1 MQDVFVIEAL
11 RTPFGSLGGALA
23 SITAPRLAATVI
35 EALVRR
41 SGVDA
46 ARVDEV
52 VVGQVLPAGVGQA
65 PARQAMRLA
74 GLPDEIPATTINK
87 VCGSGLAAMQL
98 AAMSIRTGAAE
109 VAVAGGMESM
119 SLAPYLLA
127 RARQG
132 YRLGN
137 GDLLDG
143 LVHDGLRDAYDG
155 RHMGQIADS
164 AAARHRIGR
173 EEQDAYAARSY
184 ALACG
189 AVESGVL
196 EPELVPV
203 EVKGERVARDE
214 EPFRSSVERLTGLR
228 PAFGAA
234 GTVTAG
240 NASSLSDGAALALL
254 AGEGAVSRLGLRPRA
269 RLAAYATSSTAPER
283 FTDAPVDAV
292 RRACASA
299 GVSPRDVD
307 VWEINEAFS
316 LVPLI
321 AMRELEL
328 PLERVNVNGGAV
340 ALGHPLAA
348 SGGRLVATL
357 VRELHRRSARFGVV
371 TLCIGGGEAVA
382 AVLERV

>member
-1 MQDVFVIEAL
+1 M
-11 RTPFGSLGGALA
+11 
-23 SITAPRLAATVI
+23 
-35 EALVRR
+35 
-41 SGVDA
+41 
-46 ARVDEV
+46 
-52 VVGQVLPAGVGQA
+52 
-65 PARQAMRLA
+65 
-74 GLPDEIPATTINK
+74 
-87 VCGSGLAAMQL
+87 
-98 AAMSIRTGAAE
+98 
-109 VAVAGGMESM
+109 
-119 SLAPYLLA
+119 
-127 RARQG
+127 
-132 YRLGN
+132 
-137 GDLLDG
+137 
-143 LVHDGLRDAYDG
+143 
-155 RHMGQIADS
+155 
-164 AAARHRIGR
+164 
-173 EEQDAYAARSY
+173 
-184 ALACG
+184 
-189 AVESGVL
+189 
-196 EPELVPV
+196 PV
-203 EVKGERVARDE
+203 EAKGERVTRDE
-214 EPFRSSVERLTGLR
+214 EPFRSSVERLPGLR

-283 FTDAPVDAV
+283 FTDAPVEAV
-292 RRACASA
+292 RRACAA
-299 GVSPRDVD
+299 AKLSPRDVD

>member
-155 RHMGQIADS
+155 RHM
-164 AAARHRIGR
+164 ARSRTR
-173 EEQDAYAARSY
+173 RPLATASAARS
-184 ALACG
+184 
-189 AVESGVL
+189 
-196 EPELVPV
+196 
-203 EVKGERVARDE
+203 RTRTRRART
-214 EPFRSSVERLTGLR
+214 PSPAARSRAAYWSRSSCR
-228 PAFGAA
+228 
-234 GTVTAG
+234 
-240 NASSLSDGAALALL
+240 
-254 AGEGAVSRLGLRPRA
+254 SR
-269 RLAAYATSSTAPER
+269 
-283 FTDAPVDAV
+283 
-292 RRACASA
+292 RRASGWRGTRSRSVRASN
-299 GVSPRDVD
+299 VSPGCARPS
-307 VWEINEAFS
+307 APQGPS
-316 LVPLI
+316 P
-321 AMRELEL
+321 
-328 PLERVNVNGGAV
+328 P
-340 ALGHPLAA
+340 
-348 SGGRLVATL
+348 ATPP
-357 VRELHRRSARFGVV
+357 R
-371 TLCIGGGEAVA
+371 
-382 AVLERV
+382 